1 MAVKYKHTCLLN
13 RYDSLE
19 VEPRIADKKE
29 TICFTMFEDDT
40 KTTLTVY
47 LDIKTSIRLCNSIR
61 TEINEI
67 KGI

>member
-13 RYDSLE
+13 RYDYLE
-19 VEPRIADKKE
+19 VVPRIVEGKE
-29 TICFTMFEDDT
+29 TICFSMYEDESGE
-40 KTTLTVY
+40 TLQVY
-47 LDIKTSIRLCNSIR
+47 LDVKTSIRLCNSIR